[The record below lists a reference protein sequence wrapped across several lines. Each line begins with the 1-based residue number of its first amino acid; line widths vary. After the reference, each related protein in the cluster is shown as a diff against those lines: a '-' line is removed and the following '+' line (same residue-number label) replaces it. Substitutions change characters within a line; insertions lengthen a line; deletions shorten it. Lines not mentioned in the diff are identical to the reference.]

1 MIRRRLPLP
10 ALVIALSAI
19 VLSACGGSNDTSA
32 GSNPSVADAW
42 ARQSPSMTEMGAA
55 YMRITGGA
63 EPDALV
69 GVSVPADVAG
79 EAQIHETVEIE
90 MEGHSDMDLEGAMTM
105 RGVERVEL
113 PAGETVAFEPGGYH
127 VMLLGITQPLT
138 AGGSFEMTLD
148 FETGPD
154 QTVTVEVRES

>member
-1 MIRRRLPLP
+1 
-10 ALVIALSAI
+10 
-19 VLSACGGSNDTSA
+19 
-32 GSNPSVADAW
+32 
-42 ARQSPSMTEMGAA
+42 MTEMGAA